1 MPDALRFGAPRSS
14 RSNRHSIEKMQQ
26 EVELTVSTK
35 LARQEIY
42 CSEACSWRVCDQ
54 TNKLLTVQ
62 QPRSNPSKL
71 PKCWEKRYGENTAIE
86 GVLHIL
92 ATFSKPSAR
101 LHTAEVAGSNPVSP
115 TREIRTLQVETLEM
129 MQGSGYSPIPC
140 TATRRDPA
148 NSTQLLRLPE
158 QRHLV
163 TAHPECPSRLGSR
176 TILPGHH
183 LDTLNR
189 VSVELDWATLNLS
202 MRRRQ
207 QTARTGR

>member
-26 EVELTVSTK
+26 EEELTVSTK

-54 TNKLLTVQ
+54 TNKPLTVQ

-92 ATFSKPSAR
+92 ATFSKLSAR
-101 LHTAEVAGSNPVSP
+101 LHTAEVAGSNPASP
-115 TREIRTLQVETLEM
+115 T
-129 MQGSGYSPIPC
+129 SKK
-140 TATRRDPA
+140 
-148 NSTQLLRLPE
+148 QLFAGLSKDGRLVVGLRG
-158 QRHLV
+158 V
-163 TAHPECPSRLGSR
+163 TALQARPRWNPGSDGRKRHAADEPRSGAGSLG
-176 TILPGHH
+176 
-183 LDTLNR
+183 
-189 VSVELDWATLNLS
+189 A
-202 MRRRQ
+202 
-207 QTARTGR
+207 